1 MNSPMPT
8 PPNLR
13 RSPASPWKNRSKIRS
28 WSPSAMPMPSS
39 STVTSIHSP
48 AARARTCTVPPSGEY
63 LKAFS
68 RSWPTMMSVAIVS
81 PLARGRPA
89 GMSVTTACLSDS
101 GWNAAAAP
109 CRTAARSNGPLLTGS
124 WSAPAREPSS
134 SCSTRRPSD
143 PARSAMIRTAARR
156 SVSGS

>member
-1 MNSPMPT
+1 
-8 PPNLR
+8 
-13 RSPASPWKNRSKIRS
+13 
-28 WSPSAMPMPSS
+28 
-39 STVTSIHSP
+39 
-48 AARARTCTVPPSGEY
+48 
-63 LKAFS
+63 
-68 RSWPTMMSVAIVS
+68 MMSVAMVS

-89 GMSVTTACLSDS
+89 GMSATTACLSDS
-101 GWNAAAAP
+101 GRNAAAAP

-143 PARSAMIRTAARR
+143 PARSAMVRTAARR